1 MSTWDDTFWDYSSLT
16 PGEESFAN
24 ALKPEWQSVY
34 EVMAQV
40 KKDNKS
46 TKNGK
51 TGCLKLI
58 VLEIAQVDRSRTDG
72 VFVCRGP
79 KWTKWSGQS
88 IIHDIQMYKH
98 GASVDEII

>member
-58 VLEIAQVDRSRTDG
+58 YPDSLGGRKIGVDGGSGRDSCHVDD
-72 VFVCRGP
+72 
-79 KWTKWSGQS
+79 SGQIS
-88 IIHDIQMYKH
+88 
-98 GASVDEII
+98 